1 MPPAYLKAP
10 SVDAVSGAD
19 HYAERCT
26 GKVRFER
33 PDLAAAVAERHAERA
48 HYRCSTCHGW
58 HVGSLPKDL
67 GPWRRRPK

>member
-10 SVDAVSGAD
+10 NVDAASGAD
-19 HYAERCT
+19 RYAERCT

-48 HYRCSTCHGW
+48 HYRCPACNGW
-58 HVGSLPKDL
+58 HVGTLRKYL
-67 GPWRRRPK
+67 APWRRQPK